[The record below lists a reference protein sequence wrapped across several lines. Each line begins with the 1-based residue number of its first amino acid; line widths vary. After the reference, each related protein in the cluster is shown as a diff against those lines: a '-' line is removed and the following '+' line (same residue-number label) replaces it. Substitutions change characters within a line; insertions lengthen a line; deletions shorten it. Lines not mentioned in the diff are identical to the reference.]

1 MLDPR
6 RLLVLRTLAQR
17 GTVAATAHVL
27 GHTPSAI
34 SQQLSTLERE
44 VGIPLL
50 DRDGRSVRL
59 TPLASELVVHAEG
72 IATHLDQ
79 ADAAVA
85 ASRSRIAGP
94 MRVSAFSTAAPLV
107 ARAVRAAAAAHAG
120 LVVETVDLEPDD
132 AMTAITH
139 GDVDLAVA
147 HDYSHDPRPP
157 DPAVHTEPLFD
168 EPLVVFAA
176 RSRARAS
183 LADYAGDV
191 FAAPP
196 ITNACGRAVR
206 AACRGAG
213 FEPDVHHHS
222 DDFAVLLA
230 HAAAG
235 NAVALLPASAAGPST
250 SAVAA
255 NPIAEPLTRRV
266 FTAVRTPR
274 RDHPALVALRRHL
287 TDAVRPGAF
296 PESPG

>member
-72 IATHLDQ
+72 IATHLDR

-94 MRVSAFSTAAPLV
+94 VRVSAFPTAAPLV

-132 AMTAITH
+132 AMTAIAH

-168 EPLVVFAA
+168 EALVVFAA
-176 RSRARAS
+176 RPRARAS
-183 LADYAGDV
+183 LADYAGEV

-206 AACRGAG
+206 AACRAAG

-250 SAVAA
+250 PAVPA

-287 TDAVRPGAF
+287 SDAVRPGAF

>member
-27 GHTPSAI
+27 GYTPSAI

-85 ASRSRIAGP
+85 ASRSRLAGP
-94 MRVSAFSTAAPLV
+94 VRVSAFPTAAPLV

-120 LVVETVDLEPDD
+120 LVVETVDLEPDE
-132 AMTAITH
+132 AMTAIAH

-176 RSRARAS
+176 RSRTRAS
-183 LADYAGDV
+183 LADYAGEV

-250 SAVAA
+250 PAVPA

-287 TDAVRPGAF
+287 SDAVRPGAF